1 MDERA
6 IKEVLRDVFGAGM
19 KTKTINGWVS
29 IRCPLARWRHQKRN
43 DANASAGVK
52 INDSGTS
59 VFNCYAC
66 HSKFPFHRLIQVYGE
81 YTGEDFDDL
90 VEELESEAYLGSRT
104 LPTWDETRQT
114 DEENIL
120 TPLKDSVYMD
130 LYDSAAG
137 HPYLRKRGISD
148 ETARRLQLLYDP
160 EDPADGF
167 PRILFPIRGPDGE
180 LYGFSGRD
188 VTGKAKLKVRDY
200 QGLNKRLCV
209 LGAHLVNNKD
219 VDKVILVEGLFDYAN
234 AWECGQPAVA
244 VMHSTL
250 TPAQATILREIGKP
264 TYLFYD
270 NPDIDAAGADGVEI
284 AGRQLTGYV
293 PTMRVRYPK
302 IWIEDPEEREGGHW
316 LKDPGDMMPEDFER
330 MISDA
335 RLFHPRSRHADNQ
348 KRQRTD

>member
-29 IRCPLARWRHQKRN
+29 IRCPLAQWRHQKRN
-43 DANASAGVK
+43 DTNASAGVK

-66 HSKFPFHRLIQVYGE
+66 HSKFPFHRLIEVYGD
-81 YTGEDFDDL
+81 YTGEDYDAL
-90 VEELESEAYLGSRT
+90 VEELESEAYLGSRS
-104 LPTWDETRQT
+104 LPTWDETREV
-114 DEENIL
+114 DEEEVL
-120 TPLKDSVYMD
+120 TPLKDAIYMD

-148 ETARRLQLLYDP
+148 ATARKLELLFDP
-160 EDPADGF
+160 EDPEDGH
-167 PRILFPIRGPDGE
+167 PRILFPVRGPDGE

-188 VTGKAKLKVRDY
+188 VSGKAKLKVRDY
-200 QGLNKRLCV
+200 SGLKKRLCV
-209 LGAHLVNNKD
+209 LGAHLVNRRE

-234 AWECGQPAVA
+234 AWECGQPAAA
-244 VMHSTL
+244 VMHSSF
-250 TPAQATILREIGKP
+250 TPAQAAIVRSIGKP

-284 AGRQLTGYV
+284 AGKMLTGYV

-302 IWIEDPEEREGGHW
+302 VWIEDPTEPDGGHW
-316 LKDPGDMMPEDFER
+316 LKDPGEMVAADFED
-330 MISDA
+330 MLADA
-335 RLFHPRSRHADNQ
+335 RLFHPRPRHADNT
-348 KRQRTD
+348 KTQRRG

>member
-29 IRCPLARWRHQKRN
+29 IRCPLARWRHQKGS

-52 INDSGTS
+52 IDDNSTS
-59 VFNCYAC
+59 VFNCMAC
-66 HSKFPFHRLIQVYGE
+66 HSKFPFHRLIEVYGE
-81 YTGEDFDDL
+81 YTGEDFADL

-104 LPTWDETRQT
+104 IPTWDETRLP
-114 DEENIL
+114 DEEEELI
-120 TPLKDSVYMD
+120 PLKAEVYMD

-148 ETARRLQLLYDP
+148 ATARKLELLFDP
-160 EDPADGF
+160 EDPADGH
-167 PRILFPIRGPDGE
+167 PRILFPTRGIDGE

-188 VTGKAKLKVRDY
+188 VSGEAKLKVRDY
-200 QGLNKRLCV
+200 HGFKKRLCV
-209 LGAHLVNNKD
+209 LGANHAAQKD
-219 VDKVILVEGLFDYAN
+219 VKNIAIVEGLFDYAN

-250 TPAQATILREIGKP
+250 TAQQAAIIRDIGKP

-270 NPDIDAAGADGVEI
+270 NPDIDAAGADGVKI
-284 AGRQLTGYV
+284 AGRQLVGYV
-293 PTMRVRYPK
+293 PVMRVRYPRV
-302 IWIEDPEEREGGHW
+302 WIEDPKESDGGHW
-316 LKDPGDMMPEDFER
+316 LKDPGEMEREDFEEMVR
-330 MISDA
+330 NA
-335 RLFHPRSRHADNQ
+335 RLF
-348 KRQRTD
+348 